1 MCLRVKLIIE
11 TKKLNL
17 KAVLEEL
24 GGKERGNEHRYKIKR
39 YCR

>member
-24 GGKERGNEHRYKIKR
+24 GGKERENEYRYKIKR

>member
-11 TKKLNL
+11 TRKLNL

-24 GGKERGNEHRYKIKR
+24 GGKEKGNGSRVKIK
-39 YCR
+39 